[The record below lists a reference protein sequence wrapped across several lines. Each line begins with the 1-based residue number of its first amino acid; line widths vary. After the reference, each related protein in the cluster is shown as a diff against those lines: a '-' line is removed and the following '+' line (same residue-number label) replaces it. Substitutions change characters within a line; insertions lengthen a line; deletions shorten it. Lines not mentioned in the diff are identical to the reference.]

1 MPSISHVD
9 RSIVVIPLPDWVTS
23 WYTILEINFFLGR
36 IVSTHSRRRRLSDAY
51 EAIHLLSDAY
61 ETSRRLSDAYGH
73 IYKKKIILVI
83 FGKFK
88 NRNPRTIEFWIK
100 M

>member
-1 MPSISHVD
+1 MDISSRPLRWAEKLENKTSKIDIKVGMC
-9 RSIVVIPLPDWVTS
+9 VI
-23 WYTILEINFFLGR
+23 EINFFLGR

-73 IYKKKIILVI
+73 IYNKK
-83 FGKFK
+83 
-88 NRNPRTIEFWIK
+88 NYPCDFW
-100 M
+100 